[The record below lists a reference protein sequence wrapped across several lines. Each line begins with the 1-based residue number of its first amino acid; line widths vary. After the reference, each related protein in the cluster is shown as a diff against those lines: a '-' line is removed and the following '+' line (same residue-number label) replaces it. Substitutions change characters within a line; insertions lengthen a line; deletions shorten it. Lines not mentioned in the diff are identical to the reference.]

1 MQNEQIDAP
10 RAAEAVHEDPWL
22 APHLVDAFFAS
33 CEQGAFVSTCEV
45 FARCGAVAL
54 FISPMTNQYGVGI
67 ISATDAQRVMDC
79 YQYPTH
85 TMAIQRFLEQIADP
99 SQPIQ

>member
-1 MQNEQIDAP
+1 MSDEQIDIPHAD
-10 RAAEAVHEDPWL
+10 ATHGEAWL

-54 FISPMTNQYGVGI
+54 FISPMTNQHGVGI
-67 ISATDAQRVMDC
+67 ISPTDAQRVMDC
-79 YQYPTH
+79 CQYPSRAT
-85 TMAIQRFLEQIADP
+85 AILMFLQQVADP
-99 SQPIQ
+99 SRPI

>member
-10 RAAEAVHEDPWL
+10 HVHQDPWL

-45 FARCGAVAL
+45 FAQCGAVAL
-54 FISPMTNQYGVGI
+54 FLSPMTNQYGVGI
-67 ISATDAQRVMDC
+67 ISSTDPQRVMDC
-79 YQYPTH
+79 YQYPSRA
-85 TMAIQRFLEQIADP
+85 MAVLRFLEQIADP
-99 SQPIQ
+99 TQPIQ